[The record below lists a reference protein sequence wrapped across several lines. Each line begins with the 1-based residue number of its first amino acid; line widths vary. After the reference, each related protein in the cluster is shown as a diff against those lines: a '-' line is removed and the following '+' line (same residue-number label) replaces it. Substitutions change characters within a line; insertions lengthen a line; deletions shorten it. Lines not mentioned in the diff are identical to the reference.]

1 MHLAFVALHHR
12 ASNGVLRSSFEF
24 LIGFRT
30 LFEFWI
36 GFGTLWTDGHTESNL
51 RTSLRSYV
59 YSVYYRTGRF
69 RIKSGDLTPFL
80 RHWSFQD

>member
-24 LIGFRT
+24 RIGFRI
-30 LFEFWI
+30 LDR
-36 GFGTLWTDGHTESNL
+36 LRDVMDGHTESNL

-59 YSVYYRTGRF
+59 YYVSGRC
-69 RIKSGDLTPFL
+69 RIK
-80 RHWSFQD
+80 QY